1 MGAWLLHGDA
11 DTDRDMLEW
20 RVCRETERM
29 RINEFAQPVGRLLGA
44 AMVCTRHDHQK
55 LFAPNSCEKIFRAQI
70 VLQQRREFNERGIA
84 CGMAKDIVHA
94 LEVIHINDH
103 DSAALARSLAVGH
116 CLGKL
121 EGGKSAVVESRQ
133 RVCYGGAQSFVH
145 IGAAVIIAFFAG
157 GKLFDAQAKLNRTK
171 AMRKDIICTAV
182 HRVAVQSFYWAIQ
195 NGDKSCIAG
204 ARVCPQVG
212 QKAQSSFGR
221 ICLNFYD
228 EHIRALASPLIKQP
242 AFFAG
247 LDQAIRGFAQRG
259 APCFGACGRRR
270 GDGDAGGRHEA
281 AWRFTEA
288 ERLGHAL
295 CEQCVFT
302 AVMAAQD

>member
-1 MGAWLLHGDA
+1 MKPNKAVAVIVAVSIAAAGTSALAFGK
-11 DTDRDMLEW
+11 
-20 RVCRETERM
+20 M
-29 RINEFAQPVGRLLGA
+29 RGEG
-44 AMVCTRHDHQK
+44 
-55 LFAPNSCEKIFRAQI
+55 
-70 VLQQRREFNERGIA
+70 ERG
-84 CGMAKDIVHA
+84 
-94 LEVIHINDH
+94 
-103 DSAALARSLAVGH
+103 
-116 CLGKL
+116 
-121 EGGKSAVVESRQ
+121 SR
-133 RVCYGGAQSFVH
+133 
-145 IGAAVIIAFFAG
+145 
-157 GKLFDAQAKLNRTK
+157 
-171 AMRKDIICTAV
+171 
-182 HRVAVQSFYWAIQ
+182 
-195 NGDKSCIAG
+195 
-204 ARVCPQVG
+204 QVG

-270 GDGDAGGRHEA
+270 GDADAGGRHEA